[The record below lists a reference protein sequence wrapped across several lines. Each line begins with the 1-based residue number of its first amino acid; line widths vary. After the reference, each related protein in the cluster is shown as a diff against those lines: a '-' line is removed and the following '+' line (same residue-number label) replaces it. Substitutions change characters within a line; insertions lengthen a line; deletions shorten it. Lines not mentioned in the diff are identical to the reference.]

1 MKLLQKA
8 QEGSNKFLNEVENK
22 EEKPSQTQEAQTVQP
37 QIPESQDPDFPFT
50 MKIRNNTLHF
60 RGWKVKDIRLY
71 KTAENEK
78 EQKEA
83 LIYNLIKEP
92 VILDSYESLYALI
105 MIRSKSVDEGVEYH
119 FKCKK
124 CEELY
129 DVSIKP
135 EECLKVEFND
145 YEPFTV
151 GEHTY
156 QFQDLKNR
164 EVYESVEKSELMD
177 MCMHVKTIDNDDG
190 YTLEEVIN
198 YFEDLDLKDFRAI
211 KEVYDKQRFTVTM
224 HSTVKC
230 THCGN
235 EIEMLFDTLPNFIPP
250 EFEE

>member
-1 MKLLQKA
+1 MKLDPKAMQLLKKA
-8 QEGSNKFLNEVENK
+8 QEGSQKFVDDVKNQEPETIPEANNEV
-22 EEKPSQTQEAQTVQP
+22 
-37 QIPESQDPDFPFT
+37 DPDYPFE
-50 MKIRNNTLHF
+50 MKIRDNVLHY

-71 KTAENEK
+71 KSAESPQ

-92 VILDSYESLYALI
+92 VTLDSYESLYALI
-105 MIRSKSVDEGVEYH
+105 MIRSKSVDEGITYH

-129 DVSIKP
+129 EVDIKP
-135 EECLKVEFND
+135 EDNINIEFTPYTSFEVN
-145 YEPFTV
+145 
-151 GEHTY
+151 GHHY

-164 EVYESVEKSELMD
+164 EVYESLEKSELMD
-177 MCMHVKTIDNDDG
+177 MCMHVKSIDNNDG

-198 YFEDLDLKDFRAI
+198 YFEDLDLKDFRKI
-211 KEVYDKQRFTVTM
+211 KDTYDKQRFTVTM
-224 HSTVKC
+224 HGKVKC

-235 EIEMLFDTLPNFIPP
+235 EIEMLFDTLPDFIPP

>member
-1 MKLLQKA
+1 MKLDPKAMKLLQKA
-8 QEGSNKFLNEVENK
+8 QEGSQKFLEEI
-22 EEKPSQTQEAQTVQP
+22 EEKTQTE
-37 QIPESQDPDFPFT
+37 IKPEIKSEDPDFPFT
-50 MKIRNNTLHF
+50 MQIRNNTLHY

-92 VILDSYESLYALI
+92 VTLDSYESLYALI
-105 MIRSKSVDEGVEYH
+105 MIRSKSVDEGITYH

-129 DVSIKP
+129 NAEIKP
-135 EECLKVEFND
+135 EECLKIEFRE
-145 YEPFTV
+145 YEPFEV
-151 GEHTY
+151 NGHRY
-156 QFQDLKNR
+156 QFQDIRNR
-164 EVYESVEKSELMD
+164 EVYEELEKSDLMD
-177 MCMHVKTIDNDDG
+177 MCMHVKSIDSNDG
-190 YTLEEVIN
+190 LTLEETIG
-198 YFEDLDLKDFRAI
+198 YFEDLDLKDFR
-211 KEVYDKQRFTVTM
+211 EVKRNYDDQRFTVTM
-224 HSTVKC
+224 HSKVKC